1 MVPLSFANH
10 LFHVVAPAALYW
22 PAEKALLVADL
33 HLEKAS
39 FYARQGQMLPPYD
52 SRATLDEMAGLI
64 AETAAEKIF
73 CLGDN
78 YHDDEGEARLERDA
92 AKLLTKLTRRTH
104 WIWISG
110 NHDRDVSGLWGG
122 EVMTEWTGNGLA
134 LRHEATAKTSL
145 PEISGHFHPKL
156 RVPVRRRHVSRRCF
170 VRGEKHLI
178 MPAFGALTG
187 GLAADHPE
195 IERAVAGPAEA
206 LIALKEK
213 LLRFDLGFPPTS
225 CQSQPGSNSKKQLIL
240 PLSVEETT
248 DNCA

>member
-22 PAEKALLVADL
+22 PAQKALLVADL

-52 SRATLDEMAGLI
+52 SRATLDELAELI
-64 AETAAEKIF
+64 TKSGAEKVF

-78 YHDDEGEARLERDA
+78 YHDDEGEARLEGEA
-92 AKLLTKLTRRTH
+92 ADLLTKLTQNTR
-104 WIWISG
+104 WVWISG

-122 EVMTEWTGNGLA
+122 EVMAEWIGDGLA
-134 LRHEATAKTSL
+134 LRHEATAETAL

-156 RVPVRRRHVSRRCF
+156 RVPVRGRHVSRRCF
-170 VRGEKHLI
+170 VKSGTHLI

-187 GLAADHPE
+187 GLAANHPA
-195 IERAVAGPAEA
+195 IEQAVSGPAEA
-206 LIALKEK
+206 VIALKEK
-213 LLRFDLGFPPTS
+213 LVRFDLGFDRFPANAGQQTE
-225 CQSQPGSNSKKQLIL
+225 L
-240 PLSVEETT
+240 PLPLATAKS
-248 DNCA
+248 